1 MPPVNRRDFVKTAAA
16 AGVGA
21 SVAGRMSPLLSA
33 RQPGNRLR
41 VAVMGVNS
49 RGNQLAKTF
58 ARQPGAEVATICDV
72 DSRAMAKTIDAVSKI
87 QTGTPKGE
95 KDVRRVLEDAS
106 IDALVIAAPDHWHAP
121 AAMLALQAGKHVY
134 VEKPAS
140 HNPRE
145 GELLVEMTADSGKIV
160 QLGTQRRSY
169 PNVQEGM
176 QALHEGVIGRAYYA
190 HAWYTNDRPSIGHGQ
205 PAPVPD
211 WLDYELWQGPAPH
224 VPFKDNFVHYDW
236 HWFWSWGTGEA
247 GNNGTH
253 TLDLARWGLG
263 VDLPERVTAAGGRY
277 RWDDDWECP
286 DTEMLTWEFPGKK
299 MVTWQGRSCA
309 PYEPEDTGSGI
320 RFHGEQGTL
329 IVDRNGYRVF
339 DNDQKL
345 VKEVKE
351 EAPSSD
357 QGLVGPGD
365 RLDGLHAANFLD
377 AVRGKVKQS
386 APITEGVKSTLLPH
400 LGNIAWR
407 TGRVLHT
414 DPSTGRVKDDAEA
427 MNLWAREYEPGWAPT
442 D

>member
-21 SVAGRMSPLLSA
+21 SVAGRMSPLLA
-33 RQPGNRLR
+33 AQQPGNRVR

-49 RGNQLAKTF
+49 RGNQLAETF
-58 ARQPGAEVATICDV
+58 ARQTGAEVAIICDV
-72 DSRAMAKTIDAVSKI
+72 DSRAMAKTIDSVGKI
-87 QTGTPKGE
+87 QTSTPRGE

-134 VEKPAS
+134 VEKPAC

-145 GELLVEMTADSGKIV
+145 GELLVEMAASSGKVV

-176 QALHEGVIGRAYYA
+176 QALHEGAIGRVYYA
-190 HAWYTNDRPSIGHGQ
+190 HAWYTNDRPSIGHGK

-224 VPFKDNFVHYDW
+224 VPFNDNFVHYDW
-236 HWFWSWGTGEA
+236 HWRWRWGTGEA

-253 TLDLARWGLG
+253 TLDLARWGLD
-263 VDLPERVTAAGGRY
+263 VELPERVTAAGGRY

-309 PYEPEDTGSGI
+309 PYQPEDTGSGI

-329 IVDRNGYRVF
+329 IVDGNGYRLF
-339 DNDQKL
+339 DLEQNL
-345 VKEVKE
+345 RKEVKE
-351 EAPSSD
+351 EERSND
-357 QGLVGPGD
+357 QRQVGPGD

-377 AVRGKVKQS
+377 AVRGKVKQT

-400 LGNIAWR
+400 LANIAWR

-414 DPSTGRVKDDAEA
+414 DPSTGRVKDDADA
-427 MNLWAREYEPGWAPT
+427 MKLWAREYEPGWAPT